1 MPLFVGTSGW
11 QYKDWRG
18 RFYPKKLP
26 QSQWLE
32 HFAEHFQT
40 VEVNNTF
47 YRLPEAT
54 TFETWRKRTPDD
66 FVFAVKASRYITHIR
81 RLRDSAEG
89 VQRMMERAAKLGKKL
104 GPVLLQLPPNLQ
116 ADIVSLDDTLKRF
129 GKRTRVVVEFRHDS
143 WFVDEVKSVLSEHEA
158 ALCLADKG
166 SRAVAPLWRTA
177 AWGYLR
183 LHSGTATPIPCY
195 GKKALDSWAKRLAD
209 QWDASADLYVY
220 FNNDTRGCAVR
231 DAGIFSD
238 AASRA
243 GFEVSRTP

>member
-18 RFYPKKLP
+18 RFYPKTLP

-47 YRLPEAT
+47 YRLPEPA
-54 TFETWRKRTPDD
+54 TFEAWRKRTPGD
-66 FVFAVKASRYITHIR
+66 FIFTIKASRFITHVR
-81 RLRDSAEG
+81 RLRESAEG

-104 GPVLLQLPPNLQ
+104 GPVLLQLPPNLR
-116 ADIVSLDDTLKRF
+116 ADLVSLDDTLKRF
-129 GKRTRVVVEFRHDS
+129 GRRTRVVVEFRHDS

-158 ALCLADKG
+158 ALCWADKG
-166 SRAVAPLWRTA
+166 SRAVAPFWRTA

-183 LHSGTATPIPCY
+183 LHSGTASPAPCY
-195 GKKALDSWAKRLAD
+195 GKRALDSWAKRLAD

-238 AASRA
+238 VASRA
-243 GFEVSRTP
+243 GFDVSRTP